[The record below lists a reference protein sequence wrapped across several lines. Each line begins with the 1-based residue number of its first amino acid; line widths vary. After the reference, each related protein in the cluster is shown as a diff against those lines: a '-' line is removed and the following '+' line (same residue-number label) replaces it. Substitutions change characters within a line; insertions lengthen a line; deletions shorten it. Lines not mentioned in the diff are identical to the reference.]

1 MDLPRDDRLRVK
13 RRDTAR
19 AMSQQNVEIVRSL
32 FSSFE
37 QIGPEGTFRFLS
49 PDIEWEVRP
58 DLPDSRTYRGHN
70 GVRELLAT
78 FEDVLDEQ
86 WYSPRELIPAGDLVV
101 VPLRWGG
108 RGKTSGVRVEERE
121 ETWVES
127 PGWDSYPC
135 YGIRDEGS
143 CTRSRRPAGRR
154 SQLSLGVEPR

>member
-1 MDLPRDDRLRVK
+1 
-13 RRDTAR
+13 
-19 AMSQQNVEIVRSL
+19 MSQQNVEIVRSL

-49 PDIEWEVRP
+49 PEIEWQVRP
-58 DLPDSRTYRGHN
+58 DLPDSRTYRGHQ

-108 RGKTSGVRVEERE
+108 RGKTSGATVEERE
-121 ETWVES
+121 ETWVLTLRDGAIIRVTEY
-127 PGWDSYPC
+127 PTKEAALEALDLPADS
-135 YGIRDEGS
+135 
-143 CTRSRRPAGRR
+143 RS
-154 SQLSLGVEPR
+154 ST

>member
-1 MDLPRDDRLRVK
+1 
-13 RRDTAR
+13 
-19 AMSQQNVEIVRSL
+19 MSQQNVEIVRSL

-49 PDIEWEVRP
+49 PEIEWQVRP
-58 DLPDSRTYRGHN
+58 DLPDSRTYRGHQ

-108 RGKTSGVRVEERE
+108 RGETSGATVEERE
-121 ETWVES
+121 ETWVLTLRDGAIIRVTEY
-127 PGWDSYPC
+127 PTKEAALEALDLPADS
-135 YGIRDEGS
+135 
-143 CTRSRRPAGRR
+143 RS
-154 SQLSLGVEPR
+154 ST